1 MDCRE
6 TSAHCFHI
14 YRCDLSL
21 INAKDLGFSVLNIT
35 INGFHVWNPLGHAP
49 QLIVLLSHKP
59 KTFSINLFF
68 QHYDDKRK
76 HTLVLKSR
84 HKGKGSSSLVL
95 VGMVKWS
102 SISGSSIMLKS
113 TEETRNPSAAKLG
126 SAWENQTTPF
136 SCIAGNHRGENKHQ
150 NLSKLPM
157 HSCSYTSDS
166 GNKNP

>member
-1 MDCRE
+1 VEFWD
-6 TSAHCFHI
+6 
-14 YRCDLSL
+14 
-21 INAKDLGFSVLNIT
+21 
-35 INGFHVWNPLGHAP
+35 PLGHAP
-49 QLIVLLSHKP
+49 QLIFLLSHKP

-113 TEETRNPSAAKLG
+113 MEETRNPSAAKLG
-126 SAWENQTTPF
+126 SAWENQTTTF

-150 NLSKLPM
+150 NLIKLPVD
-157 HSCSYTSDS
+157 SYSYTSVS
-166 GNKNP
+166 GYKNP